1 MIIGRILRLFLIC
14 FMATWLFTNEDAWGN
29 PSGNGDPTQEELV
42 AFARCLTEKGWVMYG
57 SFTCSACRAQRKA
70 FGKAFSHIEEIEC
83 NPHAPNTQV
92 DLCLEK
98 KIGKTPTWI
107 LEKNEKETKR
117 IEGYQLL
124 ENLAPKSGCEL

>member
-1 MIIGRILRLFLIC
+1 
-14 FMATWLFTNEDAWGN
+14 
-29 PSGNGDPTQEELV
+29 
-42 AFARCLTEKGWVMYG
+42 MYS

-70 FGKAFSHIEEIEC
+70 FGKAFAHIKEIEC

-98 KIGKTPTWI
+98 KIKKTPTWI

>member
-1 MIIGRILRLFLIC
+1 MTRKTLLGLSCLFFAFIWVWDGNVQ
-14 FMATWLFTNEDAWGN
+14 ADA
-29 PSGNGDPTQEELV
+29 SSYDTSEALEEL
-42 AFARCLTEKGWVMYG
+42 ATCLAEKGWVMYG

-70 FGKAFSHIEEIEC
+70 FGKAFRHIKAIEC

-98 KIGKTPTWI
+98 KINKTPTWI
-107 LEKNEKETKR
+107 QEKDGQEIQR

-124 ENLAPKSGCEL
+124 EDLAPLSGCGS